1 MLRRGASRA
10 VWGRSSR
17 RLWCGRALGE
27 MLREKRRDGAA
38 ELRKLRGKH
47 KAGDNSR
54 DEEQRAARQSAQERG
69 GKRKKALIEL
79 RAEEG
84 TALKDTVQS
93 GTGAFA
99 QTIRQTAGKGIKLC
113 AELCKQV
120 GEGGEQR
127 RKLVEECG

>member
-1 MLRRGASRA
+1 
-10 VWGRSSR
+10 
-17 RLWCGRALGE
+17 

-99 QTIRQTAGKGIKLC
+99 QTIRQTAGKGI
-113 AELCKQV
+113 
-120 GEGGEQR
+120 
-127 RKLVEECG
+127 